1 MWMSLII
8 MEMKVDVIAVVL
20 SGENS
25 GNDGSE

>member
-8 MEMKVDVIAVVL
+8 MEMKVDVIVVVL
-20 SGENS
+20 SGENG